1 MMKDWGITWGDV
13 AVSLTRMQGRQ
24 MTTVGGKS
32 DPAFGA
38 LLYIVTV
45 RRASWR
51 SQRPPKTVDIIQH
64 FQEWNPNRVPNLGP
78 RLGQIAQEWRFR
90 GVVEMVEV
98 LAK

>member
-1 MMKDWGITWGDV
+1 MTDWEITWGDL
-13 AVSLTRMQGRQ
+13 AASLARMQGRQ

-32 DPAFGA
+32 DAAFGA
-38 LLYIVTV
+38 LLYLATV

-51 SQRPPKTVDIIQH
+51 SQRPPKTVDIIRH
-64 FQEWNPNRVPNLGP
+64 YQEWNPSRVPNLMP

>member
-1 MMKDWGITWGDV
+1 MRDWEITWGDL
-13 AVSLTRMQGRQ
+13 AASLTRMQGQQ
-24 MTTVGGKS
+24 MTTVGRKP

-64 FQEWNPNRVPNLGP
+64 FLHWNPNRILDLGP
-78 RLGQIAQEWRFR
+78 RFGQIAQEWRFR